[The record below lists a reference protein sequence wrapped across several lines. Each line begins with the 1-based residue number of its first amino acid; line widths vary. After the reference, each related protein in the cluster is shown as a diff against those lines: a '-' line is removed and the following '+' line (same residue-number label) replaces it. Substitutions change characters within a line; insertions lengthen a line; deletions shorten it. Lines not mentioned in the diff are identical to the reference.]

1 MTNAVK
7 AGRGLRYVF
16 GLLATI
22 AVAACASAQTEN
34 MIPQLSQVAVPTAAS
49 KTVRIVVTAPTV
61 LGYDALVIP
70 GEPPPQSQITDDAFR
85 EALRRTL
92 EESELFKSVQMQGNT
107 DYELHGLIFS
117 QQITNGWHYSGT
129 IGARYKLI
137 DTASGK
143 TKWQDSIVSDC
154 YSDKNSIMGVSS
166 TSDAT
171 ECAMRKNLS
180 QLADKLSKLS
190 L

>member
-1 MTNAVK
+1 
-7 AGRGLRYVF
+7 
-16 GLLATI
+16 
-22 AVAACASAQTEN
+22 
-34 MIPQLSQVAVPTAAS
+34 MIPQLSQVALPTAAS
-49 KTVRIVVTAPTV
+49 KTVRIVATAPTV

-70 GEPPPQSQITDDAFR
+70 GEPPPQSQITAEAFR